1 MKKRLRELFSKKGE
15 AYIDTLISV
24 LVIIIFI
31 AVIIIVIPI
40 FIRKY
45 HLDMFADQVSSF
57 IAVSGGTES
66 LDIEKLADEMNIS
79 LDRYEIVV
87 AEDTVCKPNVDNPE
101 RIQLTGMYTVN
112 VYTTAYIGLGGVVDS
127 IPIELS
133 SSARGRSEVYWKDME
148 GLEPT
153 GG

>member
-1 MKKRLRELFSKKGE
+1 MKKRLRELLSKKGE

-24 LVIIIFI
+24 FVIIAFI

-40 FIRKY
+40 FLRKY
-45 HLDMFADQVSSF
+45 HLDMFANQVSSF

-87 AEDTVCKPNVDNPE
+87 ADDTICTPDASNPE

-112 VYTTAYIGLGGVVDS
+112 VYTTTYIGLGGVVDS

-148 GLEPT
+148 GLTPS